1 MCTKIFESMAFFVFT
16 KLLSR
21 KGYFPVCPG
30 RWNGW
35 ALYHKTGFISIF
47 IFIYI
52 FRLVDLS
59 QQRRKIMYLIYG
71 KKFLWKENC
80 ANLPRIHTKLNS
92 REKSNF
98 TYLANLNS
106 LTKILLRIVFKFF
119 RFYLSFHS

>member
-1 MCTKIFESMAFFVFT
+1 MCTRIFASMAFFVFT

-30 RWNGW
+30 GWNGW

-52 FRLVDLS
+52 FKLVDLS
-59 QQRRKIMYLIYG
+59 QQRIKIMYLFYG

-80 ANLPRIHTKLNS
+80 ANLPRIHKVEFPRKIEFYIPRESKFPHKNS
-92 REKSNF
+92 
-98 TYLANLNS
+98 
-106 LTKILLRIVFKFF
+106 FKD
-119 RFYLSFHS
+119 SF

>member
-1 MCTKIFESMAFFVFT
+1 MCTKIFASMAFFVFT

-30 RWNGW
+30 GWNGW

-52 FRLVDLS
+52 FKLVDLS
-59 QQRRKIMYLIYG
+59 QQRIKIMYLIYG
-71 KKFLWKENC
+71 KNFCGKKIV
-80 ANLPRIHTKLNS
+80 RICLEFTKLNS

-119 RFYLSFHS
+119 RFYLSFDS